1 MHSFWGVLFIRGRL
15 NELWTLAKASIRF
28 AEDKFPIVFLAV
40 DLDILQDCGDPDE
53 AVLQGEPRGEN
64 RLPEGRRRR
73 HQEAPLVPGQ
83 EIIFTLF
90 FGAGIRFLA

>member
-1 MHSFWGVLFIRGRL
+1 MSYG
-15 NELWTLAKASIRF
+15 WTLSKASLCF
-28 AEDKFPIVFLAV
+28 TEDEFPIIVV
-40 DLDILQDCGDPDE
+40 YVEMNILQDGGDPDE
-53 AVLQGEPRGEN
+53 AVLQREPRGED